1 VKTDLSDE
9 EKRLIADALSNNI
22 EPPSELMTKLFPG
35 LAEKFDVV
43 KLDRAKVVTLEYAG
57 KRSEAAILNQASP
70 TDAGSPLQ
78 IERCFKGGS
87 LTGETQLDL
96 FKKAKEGTD
105 DNWQNLIVQGD
116 NLQFLKTCYRN
127 ADPLIKDR
135 VKGKVKL
142 IYIDPPFGTGDEYGN
157 GEAQMSYTAKLKG
170 SEYIET
176 LRERIIFLREILP
189 SDGCLVL
196 RIDYHFGHF
205 IRVILDELFGR
216 ENFRNEL
223 VINRIFKNVFGE
235 SKFIPTSKDTVYVY
249 SKSDAFEYKDVK
261 VERDKSRKSFWR
273 HMDDSAGIRHPQ
285 ERSVFGVVLYPPQG
299 KHFKYNQKAI
309 DRMIQE
315 ERIRLKCQKCGHIHN
330 GPNSEWDGC
339 PICQE
344 MKPKLQ
350 YLVKE
355 STHINLQSNWTDI
368 PGYSTSWNYPTEN
381 SEQLLDRVIKTCSV
395 DGALV
400 IDVFAGSG
408 TTAAVAE
415 KLGRRWIVCDFGKH
429 AIYTMQKRMLR
440 IGESKILGK
449 DLKKNKKY
457 DKPPKPFCV
466 VSTGAYDFSRIMKLR
481 ENKDA
486 YIDFVLGLFQSSRDE
501 KDLSGKY
508 RLTNIFGEK
517 DGDPVE
523 VYPVWDNEYLK
534 NIRIDEKYLKGI
546 ILQSRGKLKSN
557 YYIITPE
564 TCTLIGDTTMKNS
577 AGNDVYFK
585 MLKFPY
591 KILEDVSRN
600 FQIQQQPSS
609 QENVNNLI
617 NSTGFY
623 FNDDVEIEVERIK
636 QGLKITRFETKILDK
651 QEKHLKGLDGLA
663 MLLVDVDY
671 DGKIFDMD
679 RTVFAKDISDDGMI
693 KMTGLTESV
702 AVIAID
708 KHGNESKALIIVT
721 TQVDRLKA
729 EGC

>member
-1 VKTDLSDE
+1 MVKTDLTDE
-9 EKRLIADALSNNI
+9 EKKLIIEALNSNT
-22 EPPSELMTKLFPG
+22 ELPPGLMTKLFPG

-57 KRSEAAILNQASP
+57 KRSEAAILNQGSP

-78 IERCFKGGS
+78 VERCFKGGS

-96 FKKAKEGTD
+96 FERAKSGTD

-127 ADPLIKDR
+127 ADPLIKDK
-135 VKGKVKL
+135 VKGRANLV
-142 IYIDPPFGTGDEYGN
+142 YIDPPFGTGDEYGSSN
-157 GEAQMSYTAKLKG
+157 AEMSYSAKLKG
-170 SEYIET
+170 AEYIES
-176 LRERIIFLREILP
+176 LRESLIFLREML
-189 SDGCLVL
+189 SNDGVIFV
-196 RIDYHFGHF
+196 RIDYHFGQYVK
-205 IRVILDELFGR
+205 IILDELFGR
-216 ENFRNEL
+216 SNFKNEII
-223 VINRIFKNVFGE
+223 VNRIYKNVFGD
-235 SKFIPTSKDTVYVY
+235 SKFIPTSTDSLYVY
-249 SKSDAFEYKDVK
+249 SKTDKFSYKYIK
-261 VERDKSRKSFWR
+261 KLRDKPRDPFWR
-273 HMDDSAGIRHPQ
+273 HMDDSAGIRRPQ
-285 ERSVFGVVLYPPQG
+285 ERTVFNKIIYPPPN

-309 DRMIQE
+309 DKMILE
-315 ERIRLKCQKCGHIHN
+315 ERIRFKCGNCGNIHEDYSKN
-330 GPNSEWDGC
+330 WKGC
-339 PICQE
+339 HNCGKD
-344 MKPKLQ
+344 KPKLQ
-350 YLVKE
+350 YLVNEK
-355 STHINLQSNWTDI
+355 THDNLQSNWSDI
-368 PGYSTSWNYPTEN
+368 PGYSQTTGYPTEN
-381 SEQLLDRVIKTCSV
+381 SEELLKRVILAGSERG
-395 DGALV
+395 DL
-400 IDVFAGSG
+400 IMDVFGGSG

-440 IGESKILGK
+440 IGESKALRTDSKTNRKYGK
-449 DLKKNKKY
+449 S
-457 DKPPKPFCV
+457 PKPFCV

-486 YIDFVLGLFQSSRDE
+486 YVDFVLGLFQSSRDE

-523 VYPVWDNEYLK
+523 VYPVWDDEYLK

-546 ILQSRGKLKSN
+546 ILQSRGKLKGN

-564 TCTLIGDTTMKNS
+564 TCTLVGDTTMKNT
-577 AGNDVYFK
+577 AGNDVHFK

-623 FNDDVEIEVERIK
+623 FNDDVEIEVERTK

-651 QEKHLKGLDGLA
+651 QGDRLKGLDGLA

-671 DGKIFDMD
+671 DGEIFDMD
-679 RTVFAKDISDDGMI
+679 RTVFAKDISDDGKI
-693 KMTGLTESV
+693 RITGLTESI

-708 KHGNESKALIIVT
+708 KHGNESKPFIIK
-721 TQVDRLKA
+721 D
-729 EGC
+729 

>member
-1 VKTDLSDE
+1 MVKTDLTEE
-9 EKRLIADALSNNI
+9 EKKLIIEALNNNI
-22 EPPSELMTKLFPG
+22 EPPAELMTKLFPG
-35 LAEKFDVV
+35 LAEKFDVA
-43 KLDRAKVVTLEYAG
+43 KLDRAKIVTLEYAG
-57 KRSEAAILNQASP
+57 KRSEAAILNQGSP

-78 IERCFKGGS
+78 VERCFKGGS

-96 FKKAKEGTD
+96 FKKAKSGTD

-142 IYIDPPFGTGDEYGN
+142 FCIDPPFATRSDFKGSGDEK
-157 GEAQMSYTAKLKG
+157 SYSDKVNSA
-170 SEYIET
+170 EFIEG
-176 LRERIIFLREILP
+176 LRERLIYMRETLADDGSIYVHLDWKMSHYMKPIMDEIFGVANFLN
-189 SDGCLVL
+189 D
-196 RIDYHFGHF
+196 
-205 IRVILDELFGR
+205 VIWYYRRWNIESNLFA
-216 ENFRNEL
+216 RNHDTL
-223 VINRIFKNVFGE
+223 LFYVKKYGQHTFNNM
-235 SKFIPTSKDTVYVY
+235 FIP
-249 SKSDAFEYKDVK
+249 KSE
-261 VERDKSRKSFWR
+261 KS
-273 HMDDSAGIRHPQ
+273 SAQGKAWK
-285 ERSVFGVVLYPPQG
+285 SVFNDEGKRVSVQTDEPTKGVPMPDVWE
-299 KHFKYNQKAI
+299 I
-309 DRMIQE
+309 SMINPVAL
-315 ERIRLKCQKCGHIHN
+315 ERKQ
-330 GPNSEWDGC
+330 
-339 PICQE
+339 
-344 MKPKLQ
+344 
-350 YLVKE
+350 V
-355 STHINLQSNWTDI
+355 
-368 PGYSTSWNYPTEN
+368 NYPTQKPEA
-381 SEQLLDRVIKTCSV
+381 LLERIILASSNPGD
-395 DGALV
+395 LV
-400 IDVFAGSG
+400 MDIFGGSG

-440 IGESKILGK
+440 IGESKALGN
-449 DLKKNKKY
+449 DTSKNQKY
-457 DKPPKPFCV
+457 GKLPKPFCV

-523 VYPVWDNEYLK
+523 VYPVWDDEYLK

-546 ILQSRGKLKSN
+546 ILQSRGKLKGN

-564 TCTLIGDTTMKNS
+564 TCTVVGDTTMKNS
-577 AGNDVYFK
+577 AGNDVHFK

-636 QGLKITRFETKILDK
+636 QGLKITQFETKILDK
-651 QEKHLKGLDGLA
+651 QGERLKGLDGLA
-663 MLLVDVDY
+663 MLLVDIDY

-679 RTVFAKDISDDGMI
+679 RTVFAKDISDDGKI
-693 KMTGLTESV
+693 RMTGLTESV

-708 KHGNESKALIIVT
+708 KHGNESKPFII
-721 TQVDRLKA
+721 
-729 EGC
+729 